1 MKRAHTFF
9 LMLTIALAATVL
21 VGWNSSRFIGAK
33 PVIRAKNLAFLPAP
47 ETAKLLAMG
56 HSNTM
61 AKLRWIDSFAYF
73 QYQIDVKND
82 AVSGGGSGFQR
93 LYQTLIE
100 LDGKFQPFYEHAALN
115 LSGILSQH
123 WMALGFLQRGN
134 FELPKSRELWRNTVT
149 TLKVFFAYDVKH
161 PEAFD
166 AVLSAW
172 ESNEELPE
180 AKRMVWDWKKN
191 FGAKAFGD
199 LQQLPYWLEQL
210 ERTAANTPNGEF
222 VDSVVREMLARYG
235 EKELNAL
242 YATWRIVRGG
252 TPRTKKELVDNLAR
266 INPLKPLPATEPAL
280 TQLGELAQPALLATR
295 YTQELP
301 AFGPFLVDAASQR
314 VVLRTDPYG
323 LAWELSDGVIISP
336 GLKRMQFDK
345 QLAGATGQ
353 LLALAQKTGTWPA
366 TLAEATAMGLTVP
379 TAPAGAGA
387 VTVELH
393 DRVLVARWAVEA
405 QASWPLR
412 KTATTR

>member
-9 LMLTIALAATVL
+9 LMLTIALAAAIL

-33 PVIRAKNLAFLPAP
+33 PVIRSKNLAFLPAP
-47 ETAKLLAMG
+47 ETAKLLVMG

-73 QYQIDVKND
+73 QYQIDAKND

-100 LDGKFQPFYEHAALN
+100 LDSKFQPFYEHAALN

-134 FELPKSRELWRNTVT
+134 LELPKSRELWRNTVT

-166 AVLSAW
+166 AVLSEW
-172 ESNEELPE
+172 EANEDLPE

-191 FGAKAFGD
+191 FGAKAFDG
-199 LQQLPYWLEQL
+199 LEQLPYWLDQL

-222 VDSVVREMLARYG
+222 VDSVIRETLARYG

-242 YATWRIVRGG
+242 YATWRIARGG
-252 TPRTKKELVDNLAR
+252 TPRTKKELVENLAL
-266 INPLKPLPATEPAL
+266 INPLQPIPSPEPEIAQL
-280 TQLGELAQPALLATR
+280 TDLLQPALLARR
-295 YTQELP
+295 YSQGLP
-301 AFGPFLVDAASQR
+301 AFGPLSYVAAQQR
-314 VVLRTDPYG
+314 VELRSDPYG
-323 LAWELSDGVIISP
+323 LAWTLSEGVIISP
-336 GLKRMQFDK
+336 GLLRARFDK
-345 QLAGATGQ
+345 QLANASAQ
-353 LLALAQKTGTWPA
+353 LLALAQKEGTWPA
-366 TLAEATAMGLTVP
+366 TLSEATAMGLFVP
-379 TAPAGAGA
+379 TAPIGAGQ
-387 VTVELH
+387 VTVELR
-393 DRVLVARWAVEA
+393 DRQLVARWAVEA
-405 QASWPLR
+405 QAAWPLR
-412 KTATTR
+412 KSHAAR